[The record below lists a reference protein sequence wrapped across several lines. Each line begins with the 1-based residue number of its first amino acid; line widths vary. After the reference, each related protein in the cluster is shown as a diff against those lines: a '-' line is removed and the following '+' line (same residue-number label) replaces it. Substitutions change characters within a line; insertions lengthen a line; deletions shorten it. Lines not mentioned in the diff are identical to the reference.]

1 MRYKPREVFRE
12 FHTSNWHRACIVA
25 ARRTGKTFA
34 AVAELLKRS
43 YNGPSDGQYLFISPL
58 AEQSMANTIGMFQRF
73 DDEGYMVRF
82 DKTNGV
88 ITLANG
94 AQITLG
100 GARAAEKYRGRYL
113 DGCFSGD
120 TEVLTNRGW
129 IRFDK
134 AVDCPDI
141 KYAQFD
147 EETGKISFT
156 YPLKRFEFEDREVM
170 EVDFGVKCGNI
181 VCTPNHKWLVKDAR
195 TCNWKKVE
203 TQNLNGHHSVPRAA
217 LNYDESVRLTP
228 YQRLAIAV
236 QADAHIVSRAK
247 NTYTYRIAFN
257 KERKIIRFIH
267 ILKDCGINARAVLQK
282 RGYTGFYFTLP
293 KSLNIT
299 KRLDSYFDLE
309 TVPACD
315 FMQEIAEWDGSR
327 FDNDGI
333 YYSSIVK
340 ENRDFVQAVAILA
353 GYRTAATKQ
362 VDNRK
367 DSYSDVYRLFC
378 TTNSFPKSGITKGK
392 KILAKHQTVYC
403 VEVPKH
409 NIVVRTT
416 RGSAVIT
423 SNCIVDEV
431 SQVPAETISEVI
443 LPCLADR
450 DGWLAYLGTARADDG
465 FRLYRIYKEYENDP
479 KWFTRMISVY
489 QNTDGF
495 TPERIQEIHD
505 ETLRFCLANGKTRA
519 QAEQTFNV
527 EFACDFSFSDEGKPM
542 TTALFY
548 QELQNLFDSTPS
560 RILDP
565 LDKEV
570 VGLSSAN
577 KIAVFDIS
585 HSAGRDY
592 TVTTIV
598 AETAT
603 SPIVTNILWE
613 RDKPWQFWFDY
624 LHQQGIRTVALPF
637 DSAAVNK
644 ETMLSLNQTFKRNGF
659 NVIRIKR
666 LLREEQIESGRW
678 GLNNCRF
685 TRDCIPGLSEIGR
698 FVQFSNKHGLEQDV
712 VASFLYTGQVLQKKH
727 TKLEIAER
735 IQKNYTENH
744 GAYDTGVY
752 LYNGEITGV

>member
-1 MRYKPREVFRE
+1 MRYVPRSVFRE

-73 DDEGYMVRF
+73 DDEGYIIRF

-113 DGCFSGD
+113 DGC
-120 TEVLTNRGW
+120 
-129 IRFDK
+129 
-134 AVDCPDI
+134 
-141 KYAQFD
+141 
-147 EETGKISFT
+147 
-156 YPLKRFEFEDREVM
+156 
-170 EVDFGVKCGNI
+170 
-181 VCTPNHKWLVKDAR
+181 
-195 TCNWKKVE
+195 
-203 TQNLNGHHSVPRAA
+203 
-217 LNYDESVRLTP
+217 
-228 YQRLAIAV
+228 
-236 QADAHIVSRAK
+236 
-247 NTYTYRIAFN
+247 
-257 KERKIIRFIH
+257 
-267 ILKDCGINARAVLQK
+267 
-282 RGYTGFYFTLP
+282 
-293 KSLNIT
+293 
-299 KRLDSYFDLE
+299 
-309 TVPACD
+309 
-315 FMQEIAEWDGSR
+315 
-327 FDNDGI
+327 
-333 YYSSIVK
+333 
-340 ENRDFVQAVAILA
+340 
-353 GYRTAATKQ
+353 
-362 VDNRK
+362 
-367 DSYSDVYRLFC
+367 
-378 TTNSFPKSGITKGK
+378 
-392 KILAKHQTVYC
+392 
-403 VEVPKH
+403 
-409 NIVVRTT
+409 
-416 RGSAVIT
+416 
-423 SNCIVDEV
+423 IVDEI

-527 EFACDFSFSDEGKPM
+527 EFACDFSFIDEGKPM

-698 FVQFSNKHGLEQDV
+698 FQQFSNKHGLEQDV